1 MQMFCCIFFLFYNY
15 TIVAI
20 KVMHLTSVQLVF
32 PKAGTKPQIKQEMKK
47 IAVLQQFSL
56 YLCKRL

>member
-1 MQMFCCIFFLFYNY
+1 MFCCIFFLFYNN

-32 PKAGTKPQIKQEMKK
+32 PKAGPKPQNKQEMKK
-47 IAVLQQFSL
+47 IAVLLVFV
-56 YLCKRL
+56 